1 MDGGLD
7 TRSKI
12 KEAALVLFV
21 KKGVAETTVRD
32 LANQAGIAE
41 GTLYR
46 HYAAKEDL
54 IAELFREHY
63 STFGRRME
71 AVAAKATGFAA
82 KLKAM
87 VEDAC
92 RLFDEDPTLY
102 GFLIL
107 NQHEALSRLPR
118 GGEGP
123 VRTVRTLMQAAI
135 AAREA
140 TIADADLATALFLG
154 MLVQPAMSMI
164 HNGLKPPLSQY
175 ARRIADACQRTF
187 VRQD

>member
-1 MDGGLD
+1 MDGGGD
-7 TRSKI
+7 TKSRI
-12 KEAALVLFV
+12 KEAALILFV

-32 LANQAGIAE
+32 LAQQAGIAE

-46 HYAAKEDL
+46 HYTAKEDL
-54 IAELFREHY
+54 ISELFQEHY
-63 STFGRRME
+63 ANFGRRME
-71 AVAAKATGFAA
+71 NVAAKAGTFGA

-92 RLFDEDPTLY
+92 QLFDEDPTLY

-123 VRTVRTLMQAAI
+123 VRSVRTVMQTAI
-135 AAREA
+135 DAREA
-140 TIADADLATALFLG
+140 TITDADLATALFIG

-164 HNGLKPPLSQY
+164 HGGLQPPLRQY
-175 ARRIADACQRTF
+175 AKRMAEMCQRTF
-187 VRQD
+187 VR